1 MAGLRNL
8 LGYLRRSKTARE
20 DFLLPAAESPR
31 YVAIIM
37 DGNGRWAARRH
48 LPVIAG
54 HREGAKALKRTIKA
68 ARRAGVKELT
78 VYAFSTENWKRP
90 QQEVDDLMRMFGEL
104 IDQEVPELDEQDVRV
119 RFIGRRGQLS
129 TELHGKMAWAEGLT
143 AENSAMTLYIAFN
156 YGGRAEIEDAML
168 SAAGNGL
175 AASRTKLS
183 ADTGEGGRAGG
194 KLDVRKYLYAPE
206 MHDPELLIR
215 TSGEQRV
222 SNFLLW
228 QCAYCELVFSD
239 KLWPEFGEEDLLA
252 AFHEYGSR
260 QRRFGVR

>member
-8 LGYLRRSKTARE
+8 LGHLRRSKNARE
-20 DFLLPAAESPR
+20 DFLLPAEESPR

-37 DGNGRWAARRH
+37 DGNGRWASRRH

-68 ARRAGVKELT
+68 ARKAGVRELT
-78 VYAFSTENWKRP
+78 VYAFSTENWQRPKR
-90 QQEVDDLMRMFGEL
+90 EVDDLMQMFGEL
-104 IDQEVPELDEQDVRV
+104 IDQEVPELDGQDVRV

-129 TELHGKMAWAEGLT
+129 ADLLGKMEWAENLT
-143 AENSAMTLYIAFN
+143 AGNKAMTLYIAFN

-168 SAAGNGL
+168 AAAGNGL
-175 AASRTKLS
+175 AAGGGARTDS
-183 ADTGEGGRAGG
+183 GEV
-194 KLDVRKYLYAPE
+194 DVRKYLYAPE

-222 SNFLLW
+222 SNFLIW

-239 KLWPEFGEEDLLA
+239 KLWPEFGEDDLLA
-252 AFHEYGSR
+252 ALSEYGSR
-260 QRRFGVR
+260 QRRFGAR